1 MIDFLLEI
9 GFEEFPTEFIQPAA
23 RDLMEKLEKLIREN
37 KIFYRSVRT
46 IYSSRRIGAIILGLP
61 RKQRSQTVEIQ
72 GPPQKVAY
80 DDEGRPTK
88 TLEGFMRAH
97 VLKPEQLVVKK
108 KKKGEYIFAHKE
120 IAGVATEQLLEKG
133 VPEILRGLEFPKTM
147 IWPQS
152 DIGFPRPIRWIIA
165 LLDRR
170 PLRIKI
176 AGVKADRYSMPN
188 VHFSFNPLRLEK
200 PREYLNFLRHGG
212 VIADPAERKKL
223 ILKRLKI
230 VSARIEGQA
239 MYTDEMIEDI
249 NCSTEYPEAVVGEF
263 DEKYLTLPEELLLSV
278 LKNQG
283 NLIWIKPTNKFV
295 CIFSAKKKAMTNVGK
310 GYTHVISAKLY
321 DAHFYYEQDLKIGLE
336 KMYQQTK
343 SMVWLH
349 GLGSLHD
356 KAQRLMHAASLFQGV
371 EGLDIKDAQRA
382 AQLCKADLLSNMVR
396 EKDFTALQGIMGGY
410 YAAAVQENDG
420 VVTAI
425 KEHYLPNFAGDALPK
440 TITGAVLSI
449 IDKIDH
455 MTGAF
460 LSGNVPSGSVD
471 PLGMRRNAYGAVVVA
486 GEHMIHV
493 SLYEIVDS
501 LLTLFNKEI
510 DKHIIHGFVK
520 ERLARYLQT
529 KKYRYD
535 EVNAVLEVWNGD
547 VPDAELRC
555 IALKGL
561 RNTPEFTKLVI
572 GQKRVRNILK
582 GITGVGKARP
592 ELFTEKAEKILYEK
606 GLSTEENVRESY
618 RSRKYDDIL
627 SRLLGMRADIDAF
640 FDSVMVMCE
649 DEVLRKN
656 RLALV
661 NHINRL
667 FIQFADLS
675 QIVIEGEEK

>member
-9 GFEEFPTEFIQPAA
+9 GFEEFPTKFIQPAA
-23 RDLMEKLEKLIREN
+23 KDMTERLEGLFKAN

-46 IYSSRRIGAIILGLP
+46 IYSSRRIGTIILGLP
-61 RKQRSQTVEIQ
+61 RKQKSQVVEIQ
-72 GPPQKVAY
+72 GPPKKVAY
-80 DDEGRPTK
+80 DEEGKPTK
-88 TLEGFMRAH
+88 MLEGFMRTHA
-97 VLKPEQLVVKK
+97 LKPEQLMVRK
-108 KKKGEYIFAHKE
+108 KKKGEYIYAKKE
-120 IAGVATEQLLEKG
+120 IAGASTEQLLEKS
-133 VPEILRGLEFPKTM
+133 VPELIQNMEFPKTM

-152 DIGFPRPIRWIIA
+152 DIRFPRPIRWIIA

-188 VHFSFNPLRLEK
+188 VHFSFNPIRLEK

-230 VSARIEGQA
+230 VSAKIDGKVIF
-239 MYTDEMIEDI
+239 TDDMIEDI
-249 NCSTEYPEAVVGEF
+249 NCRSEYPEAVVGEF
-263 DEKYLTLPEELLLSV
+263 DEKYLTLPEELLMVV
-278 LKNQG
+278 LRNQG
-283 NLIWIKPTNKFV
+283 DLIWIKPTNKFV

-336 KMYQQTK
+336 KMYQQTR

-349 GLGSLHD
+349 GLGSLYD
-356 KAQRLMHAASLFQGV
+356 KAQRLMHAVALFKGI
-371 EGLDIKDAQRA
+371 EGLDIKEAQRA

-396 EKDFTALQGIMGGY
+396 EKDFTSLQGIMGGY
-410 YAAAVQENDG
+410 YAAIAQESEN

-425 KEHYLPNFAGDALPK
+425 KEHYLPDFAGDALPSTK
-440 TITGAVLSI
+440 IGAAVSI
-449 IDKIDH
+449 VDKIDH
-455 MTGAF
+455 VTGAF

-471 PLGMRRNAYGAVVVA
+471 PLGMRRNAYSAIVVA
-486 GEHMIHV
+486 GERAIHV
-493 SLYEIVDS
+493 SLYKIVES

-510 DKHIIHGFVK
+510 DKHVIFGFVK
-520 ERLARYLQT
+520 ERTARYLQT
-529 KKYRYD
+529 KKFRYD
-535 EVNAVLEVWNGD
+535 EINAVLEVWDGD
-547 VPDAELRC
+547 VPDAEQRC
-555 IALKGL
+555 LALKGL

-582 GITGVGKARP
+582 GIAGVGKVNP
-592 ELFTEKAEKILYEK
+592 ELFKEKAEKILYEQ
-606 GLSTEENVRESY
+606 GLSTEERVKEFY
-618 RSRKYDDIL
+618 CSRNYSDVL
-627 SRLLGMRADIDAF
+627 TLLLGMRADIDTF
-640 FDSVMVMCE
+640 FDDVMVMCE
-649 DEVLRKN
+649 DVVLQKN

-661 NHINRL
+661 NQINKL

-675 QIVIEGEEK
+675 QIVIEGEKK